1 MILTDEEL
9 RAITSGALWSDAD
22 CHADLCAQVA
32 RATERAVLEKLREPT
47 REMLDAGRNAQRL
60 TPGNCLGLEYVA
72 PDGAWRAMID
82 AATKAG

>member
-1 MILTDEEL
+1 MILTDEEV
-9 RAITSGALWSDAD
+9 RAITSGALWSDAE

-47 REMLDAGRNAQRL
+47 VAMLKAA
-60 TPGNCLGLEYVA
+60 NCHPVEYCKGLHPIDEA
-72 PDGAWRAMID
+72 NRSTWRAMID